1 MEISIQEHS
10 PRVISIEALSEIAG
24 VHPDFVVELEHARLI
39 ERVGTDPKGRPSF
52 EDTVVCEVRRIVHLH
67 EREKMSFRMIR
78 YLFRLTKRLE
88 RVEAELQ
95 SYRERF

>member
-10 PRVISIEALSEIAG
+10 PQVISIETLSEITG
-24 VHPDFVVELEHARLI
+24 VHPDFVCELEHAQLI
-39 ERVGTDPKGRPSF
+39 QRIGTDPKGSPAF

-78 YLFRLTKRLE
+78 YLFRLTRRLE
-88 RVEAELQ
+88 RVESELR
-95 SYRERF
+95 SYRERY